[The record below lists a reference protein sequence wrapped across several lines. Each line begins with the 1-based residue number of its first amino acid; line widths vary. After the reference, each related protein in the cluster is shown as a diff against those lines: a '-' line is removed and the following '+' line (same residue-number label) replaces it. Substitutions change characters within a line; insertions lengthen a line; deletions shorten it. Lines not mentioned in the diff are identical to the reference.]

1 MGRSGTGRI
10 QAAYIIAPAV
20 TIAVGLLIAAG
31 VLLSVR
37 VDGLLHVRD
46 EYQDTI
52 ESWTTFQSETTSL
65 VFLSDPRAGYTG
77 WALSRDRFIAQCGV
91 CVDPETLSGL
101 FDDPAFDLLID
112 EVHAAWQAVSSE
124 LDRVETLIQPDEGS
138 VERLLLSNAARNA
151 AMRAR
156 VFVSL
161 LGQLRSRIDAEL
173 ERARVQRNLVPIA
186 LAALLL
192 LSTTGVILTRRRLS
206 IRENRQL
213 KALDAMIE
221 GVIITDPSGRISFV
235 NSTATALYGWDHER
249 IIGALLEDKAPR
261 LDALDPD
268 AETVSHA
275 DVDGRTIECSIR
287 EIGGLGASTSGTIY
301 VLRDLTAFLDQKA
314 RDERARQLE
323 GIGSLAGTIAHEF
336 NNILGG
342 MLGSIALLE
351 GDSDGANRAERVVSL
366 RTGISR
372 ARKLANRL
380 MVFSDGHTPVR
391 VKTWLNDLLSH
402 EIQGFE
408 FPEDVDCA
416 LVRSTPDTRVLV
428 NPEQMGEVFR
438 TILQNAVEAMEG
450 HGTICIST
458 DVTNGSADGSQSWVS
473 ILVEDTGPGVSDLVA
488 LRAFDPFFTTHENRR
503 GIGLSLAYQVV
514 AAHDGDIAI
523 SNRRDTH
530 GAHVEIHLPAA
541 RNDFR

>member
-1 MGRSGTGRI
+1 V
-10 QAAYIIAPAV
+10 A
-20 TIAVGLLIAAG
+20 
-31 VLLSVR
+31 
-37 VDGLLHVRD
+37 
-46 EYQDTI
+46 
-52 ESWTTFQSETTSL
+52 
-65 VFLSDPRAGYTG
+65 
-77 WALSRDRFIAQCGV
+77 
-91 CVDPETLSGL
+91 
-101 FDDPAFDLLID
+101 
-112 EVHAAWQAVSSE
+112 
-124 LDRVETLIQPDEGS
+124 
-138 VERLLLSNAARNA
+138 
-151 AMRAR
+151 
-156 VFVSL
+156 
-161 LGQLRSRIDAEL
+161 
-173 ERARVQRNLVPIA
+173 RNLVPIA

-192 LSTTGVILTRRRLS
+192 LSTIGIILTRRRLS

-213 KALDAMIE
+213 QALDAMVE

-235 NSTATALYGWDHER
+235 NSTAAVLYGWDQKR
-249 IIGALLEDKAPR
+249 IIGALLEDEAPR

-287 EIGGLGASTSGTIY
+287 EIGSRGTSTNGIIY

-314 RDERARQLE
+314 RDERTRQLE
-323 GIGSLAGTIAHEF
+323 GIGSLAGTVAHEF

-351 GDSDGANRAERVVSL
+351 SDSDGAQRAERVASL

-380 MVFSDGHTPVR
+380 MVFSDGHTPAR
-391 VKTWLNDLLSH
+391 VETWLNDLLSH

-438 TILQNAVEAMEG
+438 SILQNAVEAMDG

-458 DVTNGSADGSQSWVS
+458 ETTGESADGSQAWVS
-473 ILVEDTGPGVSDLVA
+473 ILLEDTGPGVSDLVA
-488 LRAFDPFFTTHENRR
+488 MRAFDPFFTTHENRR